1 MWSEGIYEGPHS
13 FPQSLFRWTLRGRGG
28 LLGSRVNLRV
38 QGLLSVDALFFCLFS
53 DFLRVLV
60 LCLYCFIWNKYD
72 DCKLQV
78 VIDRYDRWLWQSRYD
93 RKMHAIDLS
102 IYLPI
107 YLYHIY
113 VLYLCIISIYQ
124 TYLYQSYHIYQ
135 SYLCI
140 CHNYLPYLFI
150 KFIYR
155 IYLSYKFTQI
165 IISYVTITSINVVI
179 IYVAIWTCSHVWAT
193 WILDLSKILVR

>member
-1 MWSEGIYEGPHS
+1 MHYELVTYLPCQSSAFTSSS
-13 FPQSLFRWTLRGRGG
+13 FIESPL
-28 LLGSRVNLRV
+28 
-38 QGLLSVDALFFCLFS
+38 FCLFS

-93 RKMHAIDLS
+93 RKMHEIDLS
-102 IYLPI
+102 IYLSICLSISITSMYDI
-107 YLYHIY
+107 YVSYLSIKHIY
-113 VLYLCIISIYQ
+113 K
-124 TYLYQSYHIYQ
+124 SYHIYL